1 MHRGRRMG
9 AFYPSAVRSDGRE
22 LTARASV
29 GRGSRVRVFGV
40 FFFPLGD
47 GSPLVATRR
56 EKETSKRE
64 KERVI

>member
-9 AFYPSAVRSDGRE
+9 AFYPSAVGSDGRE

-29 GRGSRVRVFGV
+29 GGSRVCVWR

-64 KERVI
+64 K